1 MTWRMFGYDK
11 ETKQP
16 IEKFVNAKD
25 MDEAFF
31 KSQMLYG
38 STSYFVGAQRV

>member
-25 MDEAFF
+25 MET
-31 KSQMLYG
+31 KKKH
-38 STSYFVGAQRV
+38 